1 MREVMRETMTIGMAF
16 EPPANSSARFDFRG
30 LATACVLLLTPNF
43 TSAFKSLI
51 AASEKAEKREKEAN
65 QTEELAARISQITD
79 LKQLARLEA
88 LARRGVD

>member
-1 MREVMRETMTIGMAF
+1 
-16 EPPANSSARFDFRG
+16 
-30 LATACVLLLTPNF
+30 LLTPNF

-51 AASEKAEKREKEAN
+51 AASGKAEKREKEAN